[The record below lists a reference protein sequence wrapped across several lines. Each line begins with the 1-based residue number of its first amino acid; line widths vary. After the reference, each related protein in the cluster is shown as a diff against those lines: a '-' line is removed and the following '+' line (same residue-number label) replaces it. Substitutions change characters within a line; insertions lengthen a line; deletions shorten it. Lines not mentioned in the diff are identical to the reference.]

1 MIRQTTSPPI
11 IIHILASISRHLW
24 PFNGSLIV
32 NIILYPGQSLKLS
45 SVFIVQMYGFEMVTN
60 VQKCCAIICFITGTG
75 DESTFGG
82 NFFWPNLRQICNCF
96 CNLSK
101 FWWQQISDKSVELLL
116 SSQILLLLPCALL
129 SGVLKQIIESMSWAR
144 YQSIMKMAIKL
155 IKLIKPWNR
164 QAGWCS
170 PPYRPVRSVPPCFK
184 FAIIINNPKKQQ
196 RRWQRDHK

>member
-1 MIRQTTSPPI
+1 MYKSVVRLFVS
-11 IIHILASISRHLW
+11 SR
-24 PFNGSLIV
+24 
-32 NIILYPGQSLKLS
+32 GQETKVLL
-45 SVFIVQMYGFEMVTN
+45 VAT
-60 VQKCCAIICFITGTG
+60 
-75 DESTFGG
+75 
-82 NFFWPNLRQICNCF
+82 FFWPNLRQICNCF

-129 SGVLKQIIESMSWAR
+129 SGVLKQIIESMSWAW

-196 RRWQRDHK
+196 RRWQRDHR

>member
-1 MIRQTTSPPI
+1 MHNNDDLSAANMFLFYSSSSSSAGTDNRPPMNVVLIHAILIRSDDCNTIDRPTPRMIRQTTSPPI
-11 IIHILASISRHLW
+11 IIHILASISRHLC
-24 PFNGSLIV
+24 PFSSSLIITKIV
-32 NIILYPGQSLKLS
+32 NIILYPDQSLKLS

-129 SGVLKQIIESMSWAR
+129 SGVLKQIIESMS
-144 YQSIMKMAIKL
+144 
-155 IKLIKPWNR
+155 
-164 QAGWCS
+164 
-170 PPYRPVRSVPPCFK
+170 
-184 FAIIINNPKKQQ
+184 
-196 RRWQRDHK
+196 